1 MSKKGKKEKKI
12 VVYTKGEMAA
22 RRAVIII
29 LLLISLSC
37 LGYFGYYVYSSY
49 QVQKES
55 DRLARISNNEK
66 INEMYTV
73 QEEKAEVDGQIKTF
87 VVLDKYKSL
96 FNQNQNLIGWLKIA
110 DTNID
115 YPVYQT
121 GNNDYYLNHNS
132 SLKEDKNGALF
143 MDKDCDI
150 KDRSTNLIIYGHNM
164 RSGKMFGDLSKYE
177 NQSFYENHKTI
188 TFDTIYEEGTYEVMY
203 VFRSHVYQQDEVVF
217 KYYQFIDALSEEEF
231 DSNMDEMAALSFYDT
246 GVKAYYGDEL
256 LTLTTCDYEEQ
267 DGRFVVVAKRIY

>member
-132 SLKEDKNGALF
+132 SLKED
-143 MDKDCDI
+143 I
-150 KDRSTNLIIYGHNM
+150 RT
-164 RSGKMFGDLSKYE
+164 
-177 NQSFYENHKTI
+177 
-188 TFDTIYEEGTYEVMY
+188 
-203 VFRSHVYQQDEVVF
+203 
-217 KYYQFIDALSEEEF
+217 
-231 DSNMDEMAALSFYDT
+231 
-246 GVKAYYGDEL
+246 
-256 LTLTTCDYEEQ
+256 
-267 DGRFVVVAKRIY
+267 